1 LEQIETKDVSRKRVG
16 LIGQTKAPVRE
27 GAELFDSEGNKVGI
41 VTSGTAG
48 PNAGKPVSMAY
59 VRADLAAIGTE
70 LFADVRGKQLPMTI
84 EKMPFVPQRYY
95 RG

>member
-1 LEQIETKDVSRKRVG
+1 
-16 LIGQTKAPVRE
+16 
-27 GAELFDSEGNKVGI
+27 
-41 VTSGTAG
+41 
-48 PNAGKPVSMAY
+48 MAY
-59 VRADLAAIGTE
+59 VRADLTAMGTE